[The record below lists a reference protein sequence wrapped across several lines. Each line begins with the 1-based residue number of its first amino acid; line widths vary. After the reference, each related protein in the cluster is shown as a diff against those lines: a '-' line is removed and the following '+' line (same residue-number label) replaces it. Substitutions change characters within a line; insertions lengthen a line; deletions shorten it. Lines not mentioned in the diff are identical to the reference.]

1 MGTAFFRTGTCI
13 SRLDNFDHVRT
24 TRVWNWHVFF
34 LWTKFRSGLVRANV
48 ISILFDWRKGTLSI
62 HGFAWVLQ
70 SRGMTEKEVV
80 GSWLIRRTWVRPSS
94 PAVCRRSMEEPLKL
108 FSTRPRCYMLL
119 NPILSVI
126 KVCHFFLLLCPDEYL
141 DITIWVL
148 CHMGECII
156 CLLYSDCCTTIV
168 YDLDGIW
175 VDVVF

>member
-1 MGTAFFRTGTCI
+1 MYGPREFGIDMFFFFEQNSGQVWYVQMWCPQFCSIEEKGLCPSMVLREFCNLEAWPKR
-13 SRLDNFDHVRT
+13 RLLEVG
-24 TRVWNWHVFF
+24 W
-34 LWTKFRSGLVRANV
+34 
-48 ISILFDWRKGTLSI
+48 
-62 HGFAWVLQ
+62 FAG
-70 SRGMTEKEVV
+70 RGCVPV
-80 GSWLIRRTWVRPSS
+80 HRQCV
-94 PAVCRRSMEEPLKL
+94 RRSMEEPLKL

-156 CLLYSDCCTTIV
+156 CLLYSDCYTTIV